1 LACEAAA
8 DNQSCAEFID
18 EILEWVPKA
27 FDLPIKPRPMKAFQS
42 KLEIVSDKDIQST
55 FDKFSQVGSLIAS
68 LLTSYGLTAAPYNV
82 AGFAMQYE
90 PQKDAMGNPDFEFAR
105 RKGQSYEA
113 GIYYSSAPLRTKDH
127 LLVLEMV
134 EGLL

>member
-1 LACEAAA
+1 
-8 DNQSCAEFID
+8 
-18 EILEWVPKA
+18 
-27 FDLPIKPRPMKAFQS
+27 MKAFQS